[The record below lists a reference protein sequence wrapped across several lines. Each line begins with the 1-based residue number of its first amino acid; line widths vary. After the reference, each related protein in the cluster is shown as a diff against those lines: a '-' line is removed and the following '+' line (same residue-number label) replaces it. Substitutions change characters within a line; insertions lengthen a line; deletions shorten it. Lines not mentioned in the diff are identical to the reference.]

1 MKAKTKTKRK
11 IINKPELLAPA
22 GNISSLLSAIE
33 AGADAVYF
41 GIKNLN
47 MRHEASNFDVLEI
60 KKVMKR
66 LHESGL
72 KGYLALNVLVYDDEL
87 SKVKNIIT
95 EAKKAKVDGVIC
107 WDAAVISL
115 AKKAGLNINIST
127 QASVSNFEAV
137 SFYND
142 LGAKKIILAR
152 ECSLETI
159 KDIVKKRN
167 LTSYFLEIHGSPRKK
182 REIVNDI
189 ANRHGYDLTKCLFI
203 GDAMTDYEEAQAC
216 GTQFFGIV
224 KSLDKSPFPES
235 TSISVKCRLMSLA

>member
-1 MKAKTKTKRK
+1 MKWQ
-11 IINKPELLAPA
+11 
-22 GNISSLLSAIE
+22 AI
-33 AGADAVYF
+33 F
-41 GIKNLN
+41 
-47 MRHEASNFDVLEI
+47 FDF
-60 KKVMKR
+60 
-66 LHESGL
+66 
-72 KGYLALNVLVYDDEL
+72 
-87 SKVKNIIT
+87 
-95 EAKKAKVDGVIC
+95 DGVIL
-107 WDAAVISL
+107 DSVDVKTKAF
-115 AKKAGLNINIST
+115 AKMFSSYGPEIEKKVVEYHMINGG
-127 QASVSNFEAV
+127 VSRFEK
-137 SFYND
+137 FKYYYKNLLHKPITEEILND
-142 LGAKKIILAR
+142 LGNDFKKLAL
-152 ECSLETI
+152 EGVLAAPFIEGTLESLEKLKKYGIPAFVATGAPDEEI